1 MYQHL
6 LGHLVNLLLSSPA
19 SKGEVS
25 STCNAMLILME
36 DPVMLV
42 SVMVFAYRIAILSPL
57 MVSGKTSGKEHLL
70 WGIDQIASLPPP
82 RFSGLSFPHSVLAD
96 GRGFV

>member
-1 MYQHL
+1 
-6 LGHLVNLLLSSPA
+6 
-19 SKGEVS
+19 
-25 STCNAMLILME
+25 MLILME

-82 RFSGLSFPHSVLAD
+82 SSPFFRVVFSPLRS
-96 GRGFV
+96 RGWTWIRLR